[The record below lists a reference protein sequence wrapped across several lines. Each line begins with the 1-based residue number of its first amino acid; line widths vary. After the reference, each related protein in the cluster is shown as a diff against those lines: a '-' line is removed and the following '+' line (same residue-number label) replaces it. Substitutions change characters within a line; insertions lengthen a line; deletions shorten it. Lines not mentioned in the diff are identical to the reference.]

1 MSEVDDVISRLTA
14 KQQNYLNS
22 YFTYAPESLKSSIQV
37 VRMPA
42 GTTFIQEGAPLDKV
56 FILLKGSVSAV
67 DYRVRETVYGSCHFE
82 PIEIFGTMEILGYM
96 SHYKTTL
103 ATTQDSLFLKIPGD
117 ACRKWILNDVSALRL
132 ETQRIIGYLL
142 EQSRK
147 ERLYVMLPGNERVY
161 LILTNLYETYGKR
174 DTYSMYLSR
183 KDFSEVTGVSE
194 RTITRALKDLEEQK
208 LISRDGWNIVMTWE
222 QYRKIREL
230 VRVQINETG
239 E

>member
-1 MSEVDDVISRLTA
+1 M
-14 KQQNYLNS
+14 
-22 YFTYAPESLKSSIQV
+22 
-37 VRMPA
+37 
-42 GTTFIQEGAPLDKV
+42 
-56 FILLKGSVSAV
+56 
-67 DYRVRETVYGSCHFE
+67 
-82 PIEIFGTMEILGYM
+82 
-96 SHYKTTL
+96 
-103 ATTQDSLFLKIPGD
+103 
-117 ACRKWILNDVSALRL
+117 SALRL

-174 DTYSMYLSR
+174 DTYSVYLSR

>member
-67 DYRVRETVYGSCHFE
+67 DYRVRETVYGFCHFE

-103 ATTQDSLFLKIPGD
+103 ATTQDSLFLKIPGGCLQKMD
-117 ACRKWILNDVSALRL
+117 PERRVCPASGNTADHWLSAGAV
-132 ETQRIIGYLL
+132 Q
-142 EQSRK
+142 K

-174 DTYSMYLSR
+174 DTYSVYLSR

>member
-1 MSEVDDVISRLTA
+1 MSEADEIIRILNTE
-14 KQQNYLNS
+14 QRNYLNR
-22 YFTYAPESLKSSIQV
+22 YFAHAPESVTGSMQV
-37 VRMPA
+37 IRMPE
-42 GTTFIQEGAPLDKV
+42 GTTFIQEGTPVDKV
-56 FILLKGSVSAV
+56 YVLLKGCVSAV
-67 DYRVRETVYGSCHFE
+67 DYRVRETVYGFCHFD
-82 PIEIFGTMEILGYM
+82 PIETFGTMEILGHMNQYR
-96 SHYKTTL
+96 TTL
-103 ATTQDSLFLKIPGD
+103 ATTRDSLFLKIPGD

-174 DTYSMYLSR
+174 DTYSVYLSR

-194 RTITRALKDLEEQK
+194 RTITRALKNLEEQK
-208 LISRDGWNIVMTWE
+208 LISRDGWNIVMSWE

>member
-1 MSEVDDVISRLTA
+1 
-14 KQQNYLNS
+14 
-22 YFTYAPESLKSSIQV
+22 
-37 VRMPA
+37 
-42 GTTFIQEGAPLDKV
+42 
-56 FILLKGSVSAV
+56 
-67 DYRVRETVYGSCHFE
+67 
-82 PIEIFGTMEILGYM
+82 M

-161 LILTNLYETYGKR
+161 LILTNLYETYGKC
-174 DTYSMYLSR
+174 DTYSVYLSR
-183 KDFSEVTGVSE
+183 KDFSEVT
-194 RTITRALKDLEEQK
+194 TRALKDLEEQK

>member
-1 MSEVDDVISRLTA
+1 MSEAEDVISKLSA
-14 KQQNYLNS
+14 KQQTYLNS
-22 YFTYAPESLKSSIQV
+22 YFTYAPESLKSSMQV

-42 GTTFIQEGAPLDKV
+42 GTTFIQEGAPVDKV
-56 FILLKGSVSAV
+56 FVLLKGSVSAV
-67 DYRVRETVYGSCHFE
+67 DYRVRETVYGFCHFE
-82 PIEIFGTMEILGYM
+82 PIEIFGTMEILGQM

-103 ATTQDSLFLKIPGD
+103 ATTQDSLLLKIPGD
-117 ACRKWILNDVSALRL
+117 ICRKWILNDVSALRM
-132 ETQRIIGYLL
+132 ETERIIGYLL

-161 LILTNLYETYGKR
+161 LILTNLYETYGKH
-174 DTYSMYLSR
+174 DTYSVYLSR

-194 RTITRALKDLEEQK
+194 RTITRALKDLEEQG
-208 LISRDGWNIVMTWE
+208 LISRNGWDIVMTWE
-222 QYRKIREL
+222 QYQKIRKM

>member
-1 MSEVDDVISRLTA
+1 MSEAEDVIRKLNA

-22 YFTYAPESLKSSIQV
+22 YFACAPEGLKSSMQV
-37 VRMPA
+37 VQMPT
-42 GTTFIQEGAPLDKV
+42 GTTFIQEGAPVDKV

-67 DYRVRETVYGSCHFE
+67 DYRVRETVYGFCHFE
-82 PIEIFGTMEILGYM
+82 PIEIFGTMEILGQI
-96 SHYKTTL
+96 SHYRTTL

-117 ACRKWILNDVSALRL
+117 ICRKWILNDVSALRL

-174 DTYSMYLSR
+174 DTYSVYLSR

-194 RTITRALKDLEEQK
+194 RTITRALKELEEK
-208 LISRDGWNIVMTWE
+208 GLISRDGWNIVMTWE
-222 QYRKIREL
+222 QYQKIRKL
-230 VRVQINETG
+230 VRVQNNEMG

>member
-1 MSEVDDVISRLTA
+1 MNKMSEVDDVISRLTA

-67 DYRVRETVYGSCHFE
+67 DYRVRETVYGFCHFE

-103 ATTQDSLFLKIPGD
+103 VFKDTGGCLQKMDPERRVCPASGNTADHWL
-117 ACRKWILNDVSALRL
+117 SAGAVQKRAALCHA
-132 ETQRIIGYLL
+132 
-142 EQSRK
+142 SR
-147 ERLYVMLPGNERVY
+147 
-161 LILTNLYETYGKR
+161 
-174 DTYSMYLSR
+174 
-183 KDFSEVTGVSE
+183 
-194 RTITRALKDLEEQK
+194 Q
-208 LISRDGWNIVMTWE
+208 
-222 QYRKIREL
+222 
-230 VRVQINETG
+230 
-239 E
+239 

>member
-1 MSEVDDVISRLTA
+1 M
-14 KQQNYLNS
+14 
-22 YFTYAPESLKSSIQV
+22 
-37 VRMPA
+37 
-42 GTTFIQEGAPLDKV
+42 
-56 FILLKGSVSAV
+56 
-67 DYRVRETVYGSCHFE
+67 
-82 PIEIFGTMEILGYM
+82 
-96 SHYKTTL
+96 
-103 ATTQDSLFLKIPGD
+103 
-117 ACRKWILNDVSALRL
+117 

-194 RTITRALKDLEEQK
+194 RTITRALKELEEQG

-222 QYRKIREL
+222 QYQRIRKL
-230 VRVQINETG
+230 VRVQNNETG

>member
-1 MSEVDDVISRLTA
+1 MSEVDDEISRLTA

-67 DYRVRETVYGSCHFE
+67 DYRVRETVYGFCHFE

-161 LILTNLYETYGKR
+161 LILTNLYETYGKC
-174 DTYSMYLSR
+174 DTYSVYLSR